1 MSDGGMPM
9 RTFQLPYGNQ
19 ELALSVEDKNFLF
32 YASPVRTAPV
42 PDQAVLLRESLD
54 HPIGARRL
62 EESVRPGMKIVVIVD
77 DVTRPT
83 PKKMILAEVL
93 RRLKTGGVGSGQIKI
108 VIGLGTH
115 RKMTQAEIS
124 RYLGDENIQGHELVH
139 IGYQDRSRFVNLGT
153 SENGTPIEV
162 YREVVEADYKV
173 AIGNI
178 VPHTIAG
185 WGGGAKM
192 IQPGVCSEATT
203 AVTHLMAA
211 TQQQVLDV
219 CGCADNLCRQEME
232 KIAGQVG
239 LDFIVNTVLN
249 EQKRILGVFSGHYI
263 RAHRAGVELARQVL
277 CPVIPAQADILVA
290 SANPAHIDFWQ
301 GCKPYIFSM
310 HGVRPGG
317 VLIFAIDGS
326 EGLCGNAPQHE
337 ATLRK
342 YSLRPFEELKELVA
356 KGEIDDVVGIH
367 VPLFHATVRHRVTTI
382 CVSTGFSREDKQCL
396 GFLHADTLEDALK
409 GAFAMTSPEAK
420 VGIIPYA
427 GETLVRM

>member
-1 MSDGGMPM
+1 MK
-9 RTFQLPYGNQ
+9 TFQLPYGNE
-19 ELALSVEDKNFLF
+19 ELTLSVEDRNFLF
-32 YASPVRTAPV
+32 YASPESPTPV
-42 PDQAVLLRESLD
+42 PDQAAVLKESLD
-54 HPIGARRL
+54 HPIGAMRL
-62 EESVRPGMKIVVIVD
+62 EDSVRPGMKIVVMVD
-77 DVTRPT
+77 DITRPT
-83 PKKMILAEVL
+83 PKKIILAEVL
-93 RRLKTGGVGSGQIKI
+93 QRLQEGGAGKDQIKI

-115 RKMTQAEIS
+115 RKMTEAEIS
-124 RYLGDENIQGHELVH
+124 RHLGMENIEGHELVH
-139 IGYQDRSRFVNLGT
+139 IDYQDQARFVNLGL

-211 TQQQVLDV
+211 THQRVLDV
-219 CGCADNLCRQEME
+219 CGSADNLVRQEME

-249 EQKRILGVFSGHYI
+249 DQKEMLGVFSGHTI
-263 RAHRAGVELARQVL
+263 HAHRAGVELAKQVM

-301 GCKPYIFSM
+301 GCKPYIFSQ
-310 HGVRPGG
+310 HGVREGG
-317 VLIFAIDGS
+317 VLIFLIDGR

-337 ATLRK
+337 ESLRK
-342 YSLRPFEELKELVA
+342 YSLKPFEELNELVA
-356 KGEIDDVVGIH
+356 KGAIEDMVGIH

-382 CVSTGFSREDKQCL
+382 CVSNGFSEADKQCL
-396 GFLHADTLEDALK
+396 GFLHAETLDEALK
-409 GAFAMTSPEAK
+409 KAFAMTSPEAK